1 MASSLSYFFEKVSVF
16 RIPGRIVG
24 PMPKVP
30 GMTDQG
36 DNTLQYNAVKTES
49 GNVAGDVMS
58 EPQGERPM
66 A

>member
-1 MASSLSYFFEKVSVF
+1 MIPSSFFDKVAGF

-24 PMPKVP
+24 SMPKVQ

-49 GNVAGDVMS
+49 GNVAGDVMT